1 VLCLPTMHTAEYV
14 LTGEEAAVHGRRRV
28 CAAVSGEV
36 EFKANSRGGPHATV
50 TGDWRLD
57 DFSFPVRK
65 SIIRSQYGRLP
76 LRGCICTDT
85 VLLLLL
91 GLSDFLPGA
100 VWGGD
105 GNLVYE
111 FIPERGSWGGESLGP
126 RCYLYRWVFHPYVLV
141 GNGLF
146 EILRP
151 IV

>member
-1 VLCLPTMHTAEYV
+1 MHTVEYV

-76 LRGCICTDT
+76 LRGCIYVQIQCCYYFFAS
-85 VLLLLL
+85 LIFSQA
-91 GLSDFLPGA
+91 LSGAETGTWSMSSFPKVEVGEESPSDPVVTCIAGSFILTSLSEMDFSKYS
-100 VWGGD
+100 D
-105 GNLVYE
+105 Q
-111 FIPERGSWGGESLGP
+111 
-126 RCYLYRWVFHPYVLV
+126 
-141 GNGLF
+141 
-146 EILRP
+146 
-151 IV
+151 